1 MKYIIIVFIFLSFSS
16 FFYIN
21 NLNYQKIKEIKST
34 IVKHPE
40 MIPKKEIAKN
50 TSLWFSNLRADI
62 YWLETIQY
70 IWWNAISWEFK
81 KYLYQMLDLIT
92 HLNPYFEKPYII
104 WQLLLPDY
112 NQRYENLDEETIKK
126 NQLNAEKLWLKW
138 VSNFCNQSKID
149 LILKENNLQKIW
161 SEEQFKNPCKSF
173 EVPFNQRFLN
183 YYYLKDS
190 KEAANFYKIS
200 SANENALLWAKTMTA
215 IMTWKSWNRETS
227 IFMFLTLAD
236 YYTKDNKT
244 CQDFSNI
251 LKNYT
256 YSIFKWW
263 NNINSKDIKEI
274 NNLRNKFF
282 TFDEEKEK
290 EILQTELNCVNYINK
305 SVRELNLAY
314 IEKADSIYFEK
325 NKKHSENA
333 KQLFDEKYIDY
344 LPKDF
349 QQYDSYW
356 IIYFYNEEINQYDY
370 KMGVY

>member
-70 IWWNAISWEFK
+70 IWWNAISWDFK

-138 VSNFCNQSKID
+138 VSNFCNQKKID

-200 SANENALLWAKTMTA
+200 SVNENALLWAKTMTA

-236 YYTKDNKT
+236 YYAKDNKT

-290 EILQTELNCVNYINK
+290 EILQTELNCINYINK

-325 NKKHSENA
+325 NKNHSENA